1 MPKRFLVAPGPTP
14 VPEDA
19 RLAMAASLIHHR
31 GPEFREIFEEVREH
45 LAWAHQTT
53 GEVVVLTCS
62 GTGGFEAALTAFTRP
77 GDTIVSVG
85 GGKFGERWGEMGR
98 AVGLEVVDVDVE
110 WGRAV
115 DPESLALTLDDNP
128 NTAVVTLTASET
140 STGVLHPVAE
150 VAKVVREHSDALF
163 IVDGITAAGVHPL
176 PMAEL
181 GIDVL
186 VSGSQKAFSVPPGL
200 AFVAVEPDAWEH
212 VETEHARYYL
222 DLVRERDGQ
231 RIGKTAFTPAISQ
244 VLALQRVLH
253 TMREEGLEAMWAR
266 QATLAEATR
275 AGVQAVGLELL
286 ADRPSNAVTA
296 ATVPDGIAAPDLV
309 RVMRE
314 RYGVTIAGGQANLK
328 PVLIRIG
335 HLGQV
340 DRSDI
345 VVALSALESA
355 LQHLGA
361 TVKPGAALAAAQ
373 RVFLS
378 SDTP

>member
-31 GPEFREIFEEVREH
+31 GPEFKAIFEEVREN
-45 LAWAHQTT
+45 LAWAHQTS
-53 GEVVVLTCS
+53 GEVVTLTCS
-62 GTGGFEAALTAFTRP
+62 GTGGFEAALTAFTKP

-98 AVGLEVVDVDVE
+98 ALGLDVVDVDVE
-110 WGRAV
+110 WGEAV
-115 DPESLALTLDDNP
+115 DPDSVALALDDNP

-140 STGVLHPVAE
+140 STGVLHPVHE
-150 VAKVVREHSDALF
+150 VAQAIRDHSEALF
-163 IVDGITAAGVHPL
+163 IVDGITAVGVHPL
-176 PMAEL
+176 PMADL
-181 GIDVL
+181 GIDVM

-200 AFVAVEPDAWEH
+200 AFVAVQQEAWEH
-212 VETEHARYYL
+212 VETEHPRYYL
-222 DLVRERDGQ
+222 DLIRERDGQ
-231 RIGKTAFTPAISQ
+231 RIGKTAFTPAISP
-244 VLALQRVLH
+244 VLALQKVLRS
-253 TMREEGLEAMWAR
+253 MREEGLEAMWDR
-266 QATLAEATR
+266 QATLAKATR
-275 AGVQAVGLELL
+275 AGVQAAGLNLL
-286 ADRPSNAVTA
+286 AARPSNAVTA
-296 ATVPDGIAAPDLV
+296 ATVPDGISAPDVV

-314 RYGVTIAGGQANLK
+314 KYGVTIAGGQAGLK

-345 VVALSALESA
+345 IVALSALESA
-355 LQHLGA
+355 LTDLGA
-361 TVKPGAALAAAQ
+361 SLEPGAAVAAAQ

-378 SDTP
+378 SGTS